1 MPARSWHFT
10 TSPNSERA
18 RHDRLWVS
26 PHPKSVF
33 VRMESFVLEIKF
45 EPVEMQLRLQLLGT
59 NMQPFPRVL
68 LLHLQHVY
76 CFLAG
81 ALGRTPAPG
90 LKGVSVGLFCV
101 ISVAFA
107 LIGRTPT
114 IAAEAQANR
123 MIIEYVPPTNP
134 AHQAL
139 YQRLMERRVLEKLQE
154 VFSPFQLPVE
164 LKLRTVGCDGVSN
177 AWYQKPAPGSSSPP
191 TVSVCYEYIAEI
203 QQSMP
208 PETTPAGI
216 TPMNAML
223 GQFFYVFAHEMGHA
237 VFDVLGVPVM
247 GREEDA
253 ADNFATYL
261 MLRFG
266 DEEARALITGAA
278 YSYNKYVQGSQ
289 VTVPLAAF
297 SDAHSAPAQ
306 RFYNLL
312 CTAYGSDQARYGD
325 FVEKEYL
332 PKSRA
337 GSCMREFNT
346 TAFAFREL
354 ISPHVDKELA
364 KQVLGKNWIP
374 ESKGLDAGTG
384 GRALQ

>member
-1 MPARSWHFT
+1 
-10 TSPNSERA
+10 
-18 RHDRLWVS
+18 
-26 PHPKSVF
+26 
-33 VRMESFVLEIKF
+33 MESFVLEIKF
-45 EPVEMQLRLQLLGT
+45 ELVEMQLRLQLLGT

-68 LLHLQHVY
+68 LLRLQHVY

-101 ISVAFA
+101 ISAAFA

-123 MIIEYVPPTNP
+123 MIIKYVPPTNP

-237 VFDVLGVPVM
+237 VFDVLGVPVF

-253 ADNFATYL
+253 ADNFATYI

-278 YSYNKYVQGSQ
+278 YSYRKYVQGSQ

-312 CTAYGSDQARYGD
+312 CTAYGSDPTRYGD
-325 FVEKEYL
+325 FVENDYL

-337 GSCMREFNT
+337 GSCKREYNT
-346 TAFAFREL
+346 AAFAFREL

-364 KQVLGKNWIP
+364 KQVLGKNWLP
-374 ESKGLDAGTG
+374 EIKGPSP
-384 GRALQ
+384 RN

>member
-1 MPARSWHFT
+1 MGAKLFPWSLYQQRQGFFAVAPARAPALNLKEPRTWLFSAMT
-10 TSPNSERA
+10 A
-18 RHDRLWVS
+18 A
-26 PHPKSVF
+26 
-33 VRMESFVLEIKF
+33 FVL
-45 EPVEMQLRLQLLGT
+45 
-59 NMQPFPRVL
+59 
-68 LLHLQHVY
+68 
-76 CFLAG
+76 
-81 ALGRTPAPG
+81 
-90 LKGVSVGLFCV
+90 
-101 ISVAFA
+101 ISP
-107 LIGRTPT
+107 ITT
-114 IAAEAQANR
+114 IAAEQQTNR
-123 MIIEYVPPTNP
+123 MVVEYVPPTNP

-139 YQRLMERRVLEKLQE
+139 YRRLMERRVLEKLQE
-154 VFSPFQLPVE
+154 VFSPFRLPVE

-191 TVSVCYEYIAEI
+191 TVSVCYEYLAEI

-208 PETTPAGI
+208 LETTPAGT

-237 VFDVLGVPVM
+237 VFDVLGVPVF

-253 ADNFATYL
+253 ADNFATYI

-278 YSYNKYVQGSQ
+278 YSYKKYVQGSH

-312 CTAYGSDQARYGD
+312 CTAYGSDPTRYGD
-325 FVEKEYL
+325 FVEKDYL
-332 PKSRA
+332 PTSRA
-337 GSCMREFNT
+337 GSCKREYNT

-354 ISPHVDKELA
+354 IAPHVDKELA
-364 KQVLGKNWIP
+364 IEVLGKNW
-374 ESKGLDAGTG
+374 
-384 GRALQ
+384 LQDIKLPLLQN

>member
-1 MPARSWHFT
+1 
-10 TSPNSERA
+10 
-18 RHDRLWVS
+18 L
-26 PHPKSVF
+26 
-33 VRMESFVLEIKF
+33 II
-45 EPVEMQLRLQLLGT
+45 Q
-59 NMQPFPRVL
+59 
-68 LLHLQHVY
+68 
-76 CFLAG
+76 
-81 ALGRTPAPG
+81 TPA
-90 LKGVSVGLFCV
+90 
-101 ISVAFA
+101 
-107 LIGRTPT
+107 
-114 IAAEAQANR
+114 IAEDAKTNR
-123 MIIEYVPPTNP
+123 MVIEYVPPTNP
-134 AHQAL
+134 AHQSL
-139 YQRLMERRVLEKLQE
+139 YKRLMERRVLEKLQE
-154 VFSPFQLPVE
+154 VFSPFRLPME

-177 AWYQKPAPGSSSPP
+177 AWYQKPASGSSSPP

-203 QQSMP
+203 QQSLP

-216 TPMNAML
+216 TPMDAMV

-237 VFDVLGVPVM
+237 MFDVLGIPVF

-266 DEEARALITGAA
+266 EEESRALITGAA
-278 YSYNKYVQGSQ
+278 YSYKKYVQEPQ

-312 CTAYGSDQARYGD
+312 CTAYGSDPARYGD
-325 FVEKEYL
+325 FVEKDYL

-337 GSCMREFNT
+337 GSCKREYNT

-364 KQVLGKNWIP
+364 KQVLGKNWLPDSI
-374 ESKGLDAGTG
+374 GLDAGTG

>member
-1 MPARSWHFT
+1 MATNVQAFLQAFLRALPDQCRRILTALVAVPAR
-10 TSPNSERA
+10 N
-18 RHDRLWVS
+18 
-26 PHPKSVF
+26 
-33 VRMESFVLEIKF
+33 
-45 EPVEMQLRLQLLGT
+45 
-59 NMQPFPRVL
+59 
-68 LLHLQHVY
+68 
-76 CFLAG
+76 
-81 ALGRTPAPG
+81 
-90 LKGVSVGLFCV
+90 LKGLQIGFLSAITLASLV
-101 ISVAFA
+101 IVPTA
-107 LIGRTPT
+107 T

-123 MIIEYVPPTNP
+123 MVVEYVPPTNP
-134 AHQAL
+134 VHQTL

-154 VFSPFQLPVE
+154 VFSPFRVPTE

-177 AWYQKPAPGSSSPP
+177 AWYQKPAPGSSDPP
-191 TVSVCYEYIAEI
+191 SVNVCYEYLAEI

-208 PETTPAGI
+208 PGTTPAGI
-216 TPMNAML
+216 TPMDAMV
-223 GQFFYVFAHEMGHA
+223 GQFFYVFAHEMGHGM
-237 VFDVLGVPVM
+237 FDVLGIPVF

-253 ADNFATYL
+253 ADSFATYL

-312 CTAYGSDQARYGD
+312 CTAYGFDSTRYGD
-325 FVEKEYL
+325 FVEKGYL

-337 GSCMREFNT
+337 GSCKREYNT

-354 ISPHVDKELA
+354 ISPHVDMELA
-364 KQVLGKNWIP
+364 KQVLGKNWLP
-374 ESKGLDAGTG
+374 DTK
-384 GRALQ
+384 RPPPQN

>member
-1 MPARSWHFT
+1 MGTDVQLFLRSLH
-10 TSPNSERA
+10 NQCQ
-18 RHDRLWVS
+18 RLLTVS
-26 PHPKSVF
+26 PLAAPA
-33 VRMESFVLEIKF
+33 LN
-45 EPVEMQLRLQLLGT
+45 LRGPRTAFLSAITLG
-59 NMQPFPRVL
+59 F
-68 LLHLQHVY
+68 
-76 CFLAG
+76 
-81 ALGRTPAPG
+81 
-90 LKGVSVGLFCV
+90 
-101 ISVAFA
+101 I
-107 LIGRTPT
+107 LIIATTT
-114 IAAEAQANR
+114 IAAEAQTNR
-123 MIIEYVPPTNP
+123 TVVEYVPPTNP

-139 YQRLMERRVLEKLQE
+139 YQRLMERRTLEKLQE
-154 VFSPFQLPVE
+154 LFSPFRLPVE

-177 AWYQKPAPGSSSPP
+177 AWYQKPAPGSSSLPS
-191 TVSVCYEYIAEI
+191 VNVCYEYLAEI

-208 PETTPAGI
+208 PGTTPAGI
-216 TPMNAML
+216 TPMNAMM
-223 GQFFYVFAHEMGHA
+223 GQCFYVFAHEMGHA
-237 VFDVLGVPVM
+237 MFDVLGVPVM

>member
-1 MPARSWHFT
+1 MGVSAQVIPGSLDGLCQRFLTVGSA
-10 TSPNSERA
+10 RA
-18 RHDRLWVS
+18 RELNLKGS
-26 PHPKSVF
+26 PTWLFSAITVA
-33 VRMESFVLEIKF
+33 FVLIV
-45 EPVEMQLRLQLLGT
+45 PTM
-59 NMQPFPRVL
+59 
-68 LLHLQHVY
+68 
-76 CFLAG
+76 
-81 ALGRTPAPG
+81 
-90 LKGVSVGLFCV
+90 
-101 ISVAFA
+101 
-107 LIGRTPT
+107 T

-123 MIIEYVPPTNP
+123 MTVEYVPPTNP

-154 VFSPFQLPVE
+154 VFSPFRLPTE

-177 AWYQKPAPGSSSPP
+177 AWYQKPAPGSSGPP
-191 TVSVCYEYIAEI
+191 SVNVCYEYLAEI

-208 PETTPAGI
+208 PGTTPAGI
-216 TPMNAML
+216 TPMDAMV

-237 VFDVLGVPVM
+237 MFDVLGVPVF

-253 ADNFATYL
+253 ADSFATYL

-266 DEEARALITGAA
+266 DEESRALITGAA
-278 YSYNKYVQGSQ
+278 YSYKKYVQGTQ

-306 RFYNLL
+306 RYYNLL
-312 CTAYGSDQARYGD
+312 CTAYGSDSTRFAD
-325 FVEKEYL
+325 FVENDYL

-337 GSCMREFNT
+337 GSCKREYDT
-346 TAFAFREL
+346 TAVAFREL

-374 ESKGLDAGTG
+374 EPKGQPGTVMK
-384 GRALQ
+384 R

>member
-1 MPARSWHFT
+1 MPTHLQTRRSIANCPIGALRTAAQRALERRSAMGANVQQFPRSLCRQPQRFLTVAPARAPALKLTGS
-10 TSPNSERA
+10 RA
-18 RHDRLWVS
+18 WLFS
-26 PHPKSVF
+26 AIALA
-33 VRMESFVLEIKF
+33 FVLI
-45 EPVEMQLRLQLLGT
+45 MQ
-59 NMQPFPRVL
+59 
-68 LLHLQHVY
+68 
-76 CFLAG
+76 
-81 ALGRTPAPG
+81 
-90 LKGVSVGLFCV
+90 
-101 ISVAFA
+101 
-107 LIGRTPT
+107 TPT
-114 IAAEAQANR
+114 IAADAQTSR
-123 MIIEYVPPTNP
+123 MVVEYVPPTNP
-134 AHQAL
+134 AHEAL
-139 YQRLMERRVLEKLQE
+139 YKRLMERRALEKLQE
-154 VFSPFQLPVE
+154 VFSPFRLPIE

-177 AWYQKPAPGSSSPP
+177 AWYQKPTPGSSNPP
-191 TVSVCYEYIAEI
+191 SVNVCYEYIAEI

-208 PETTPAGI
+208 PGTTPAGI
-216 TPMNAML
+216 TPMNAMM

-237 VFDVLGVPVM
+237 IIDVLGVPVM

-266 DEEARALITGAA
+266 DEESRALITGAA

-312 CTAYGSDQARYGD
+312 CTAYGSDQTRYGD
-325 FVEKEYL
+325 FVEKGYL
-332 PKSRA
+332 PKSRS

-364 KQVLGKNWIP
+364 MQVLGKNWLP
-374 ESKGLDAGTG
+374 DNKGPLP
-384 GRALQ
+384 QN

>member
-1 MPARSWHFT
+1 LIIAT
-10 TSPNSERA
+10 T
-18 RHDRLWVS
+18 
-26 PHPKSVF
+26 
-33 VRMESFVLEIKF
+33 
-45 EPVEMQLRLQLLGT
+45 
-59 NMQPFPRVL
+59 
-68 LLHLQHVY
+68 
-76 CFLAG
+76 
-81 ALGRTPAPG
+81 
-90 LKGVSVGLFCV
+90 
-101 ISVAFA
+101 
-107 LIGRTPT
+107 T
-114 IAAEAQANR
+114 IAAEAQTNR
-123 MIIEYVPPTNP
+123 MVVEYVPPTNP
-134 AHQAL
+134 AHQTL

-154 VFSPFQLPVE
+154 VFGPFRVPVE
-164 LKLRTVGCDGVSN
+164 MKLRTVGCDGVSN

-191 TVSVCYEYIAEI
+191 TVSVCYEYLAEI

-208 PETTPAGI
+208 PGTTPAGI
-216 TPMNAML
+216 TPMNAMM
-223 GQFFYVFAHEMGHA
+223 GQCFYVFAHEMGHA
-237 VFDVLGVPVM
+237 MFDVLGVPVM

-364 KQVLGKNWIP
+364 TQVLGKTWLPDSRRPLPQN
-374 ESKGLDAGTG
+374 
-384 GRALQ
+384 